1 MDGLEYLDSLGMFTM
16 KPGLSRIRALLRSL
30 GDPQDCVPSILVSGT
45 NGKGSTVHIARDV
58 LKEMGVSTLL
68 YTSPHLISVTER
80 ISVDGQEIDR
90 EELSGYLA
98 RVMEANRALFPE
110 GKGASYFEAIT
121 AAAFLCSRERNVDML
136 ISEVGMG
143 GRYDATNVLE
153 PRAVGITSIS
163 LDHTEEL
170 GEDVASIAREKMGI
184 MRPSTPCVI
193 GPILGTDGEGIWAL
207 RKIIDTC
214 SENGSPLIAI
224 VKDENI
230 EAVRSAMKGKTLP
243 DHRIIR
249 TRCSTS
255 SEGTS
260 VDVLVEGGG
269 DEENSNQLLELME
282 GILPGKFHV
291 PLPGRHQ
298 GWNLLGGITLALL
311 ALPAAQAHK
320 KVREGELDS
329 LGDLVDGGVPGLD
342 LFNDPAQVRRTIQR
356 GVDKTRIP
364 GRLELRGYGRGEIIL
379 DGSHNM
385 EAAAGLAA
393 FLGEVFPGVRP
404 HFLIAMM
411 KDKSPAEYTSML
423 RGSEGEI
430 FLTSIP
436 GNRSMDMMKLLN
448 GAVAGFGGDSN
459 IHIRR
464 DVEKAVKAWSR
475 AIEEDGL
482 GVSCGTFYLYDH
494 IMRSLK
500 DRLS

>member
-16 KPGLSRIRALLRSL
+16 KPGLSRIRTLLRHL

-45 NGKGSTVHIARDV
+45 NGKGSTVHITRDV
-58 LKEMGVSTLL
+58 LKELGVSTLL

-80 ISVDGQEIDR
+80 ISVDGQDINEG
-90 EELSGYLA
+90 ELSDHLG
-98 RVMEANRALFPE
+98 RVMEADRKLFPE
-110 GKGASYFEAIT
+110 GEGASYFEAIT
-121 AAAFLCSRERNVDML
+121 AAAFLCGRERNVDML

-207 RKIIDTC
+207 RKIIGTC

-230 EAVRSAMKGKTLP
+230 ETVRSVMNGKALP
-243 DHRIIR
+243 DYRIIR

-255 SEGTS
+255 SDGTS

-269 DEENSNQLLELME
+269 DEENSIQLLGLMDS
-282 GILPGKFHV
+282 ILPGRFQV
-291 PLPGRHQ
+291 PLLGRHQ

-342 LFNDPAQVRRTIQR
+342 LLKDASKVRKTIQR
-356 GVDKTRIP
+356 GIENTRIP
-364 GRLELRGYGRGEIIL
+364 GRLELRHYGRGEMVL

-385 EAAAGLAA
+385 EAAEGLAA
-393 FLGEVFPGVRP
+393 FMRDVFPGVRP

-411 KDKSPAEYTSML
+411 KDKSPAEFTSML
-423 RGSEGEI
+423 GGLEGEI

-475 AIEEDGL
+475 ATEADGL
-482 GVSCGTFYLYDH
+482 GVSCGTFYLYEH
-494 IMRSLK
+494 IIKSLK
-500 DRLS
+500 DQF

>member
-16 KPGLSRIRALLRSL
+16 KPGLLRIRALLRRL

-58 LKEMGVSTLL
+58 LKELGVSTLL

-80 ISVDGQEIDR
+80 ISVNGQEID
-90 EELSGYLA
+90 EGKLSGYLG
-98 RVMEANRALFPE
+98 RVMEADGELFSKGE
-110 GKGASYFEAIT
+110 GASYFEAIT
-121 AAAFLCSRERNVDML
+121 AAAFLCGRERNVDML

-170 GEDVASIAREKMGI
+170 GGDVASIAGEKMGI

-207 RKIIDTC
+207 RKIIDMC

-230 EAVRSAMKGKTLP
+230 ETVRSAMKGKALP

-249 TRCSTS
+249 ARCSTS
-255 SEGTS
+255 SGGTS

-269 DEENSNQLLELME
+269 DEENSIPLLELMDS
-282 GILPGKFHV
+282 ILPGSFHV
-291 PLPGRHQ
+291 PLLGRHQ

-320 KVREGELDS
+320 KVREGELGS
-329 LGDLVDGGVPGLD
+329 LGELVDGGVPGLD
-342 LFNDPAQVRRTIQR
+342 LLNDAAEVRNVIQR
-356 GVDKTRIP
+356 GVENTRIP
-364 GRLELRGYGRGEIIL
+364 GRLELRNYSRGKMII

-393 FLGEVFPGVRP
+393 FLREVFPGRSA

-423 RGSEGEI
+423 RGLEGEI

-448 GAVAGFGGDSN
+448 GAVSGFDGDST

-475 AIEEDGL
+475 AAEADGL
-482 GVSCGTFYLYDH
+482 GVSCGTFYLYDQ
-494 IMRSLK
+494 ITRSLK
-500 DRLS
+500 DRS

>member
-1 MDGLEYLDSLGMFTM
+1 MNGLEYLNSLGMFTM
-16 KPGLSRIRALLRSL
+16 KPGLSRIRALLRHL

-45 NGKGSTVHIARDV
+45 NGKGSTVHVARDV

-80 ISVDGQEIDR
+80 ISVDGQEIDG
-90 EELSGYLA
+90 EELSGYLGQ
-98 RVMEANRALFPE
+98 VMEADGELFPKGE
-110 GKGASYFEAIT
+110 GASYFEAIT
-121 AAAFLCSRERNVDML
+121 AAAFLCGRERNVDML

-184 MRPSTPCVI
+184 MRPSTPCVV

-230 EAVRSAMKGKTLP
+230 EAVRSAINSKALP

-255 SEGTS
+255 SRGTS

-269 DEENSNQLLELME
+269 DQENSNQLLALMDS
-282 GILPGKFHV
+282 ILPGRFHV
-291 PLPGRHQ
+291 PLPGQHQ
-298 GWNLLGGITLALL
+298 GWNLLGGIALALL
-311 ALPAAQAHK
+311 ALPAAQAHR

-329 LGDLVDGGVPGLD
+329 LGDLVDGGVPGMY
-342 LFNDPAQVRRTIQR
+342 LFNDPAEVRKTIQR
-356 GVDKTRIP
+356 GVDGTKIP
-364 GRLELRGYGRGEIIL
+364 GRLELRRCGPGEIVL

-393 FLGEVFPGVRP
+393 FLGEVFPGARP

-411 KDKSPAEYTSML
+411 ADKSPAEYTSEL

-436 GNRSMDMMKLLN
+436 DGRGMDMMKLLN

-475 AIEEDGL
+475 ATEADGL